1 MAQQQYDP
9 EPFRR
14 LLLELLGRTGETYRR
29 ASLAAGLCGN
39 AISRFMEGARP
50 SKHDCVALADH
61 FGVNPNDLL
70 QAARYEPYTFFDPS
84 LIPEGEMCRE
94 VRELYEQLQRIKD
107 PKHRERVLRTMKA
120 LVNPYIN
127 KMNKNRK

>member
-1 MAQQQYDP
+1 MAQQQYGP

-29 ASLAAGLCGN
+29 ASRAAGLRGN

-70 QAARYEPYTFFDPS
+70 QAAGIE
-84 LIPEGEMCRE
+84 
-94 VRELYEQLQRIKD
+94 D
-107 PKHRERVLRTMKA
+107 PKRRERVLRAMEAIVDTY
-120 LVNPYIN
+120 LN
-127 KMNKNRK
+127 KIEKKKK